1 MCIQGCDAGKFG
13 DTCEDNCGYG
23 CVEQTCKQQKGACTG
38 GFLENLAGD
47 RCDNTSCI
55 VDSVSNILFDKFI
68 ETQVSF
74 DIGYRTG

>member
-23 CVEQTCKQQKGACTG
+23 CVEQKCKQQNGACTG
-38 GFLENLAGD
+38 GCLENLAGD
-47 RCDNTSCI
+47 RCDSTSCI